1 MSDAL
6 LDPAELEAIQAA
18 IRETAP
24 RRPSFG
30 SGPDIPDVEPTRL
43 ALIADDRIAEVA
55 RPMLMAL
62 AKRWIRIATRGLRAH
77 LPGNWQLDI
86 AGAEIIDGATAK
98 DELRGGW
105 VAATTSELVVV
116 ASGDVIDAASA
127 RRCGAAKPSSS
138 TRQPS
143 QVSLKLFDPTG
154 KVMVDGWN
162 AAYRE
167 AFDRPCEGSSDLN
180 IVSKLIDARTVVR
193 VAMTFSSD
201 IGGRVACYVR
211 PEAFVPRPAQL
222 AAIKANAARIANV
235 LANVPVELVAEL
247 GNLRLPLS
255 ALRRLDTTTTYTL
268 PGFVDSHVPV
278 FCGGVLKAWA
288 KPVVFRGV
296 LALEI
301 VAIVYDQG
309 SKQ

>member
-1 MSDAL
+1 VSDAL
-6 LDPAELEAIQAA
+6 LDPQELEAIQAA

-24 RRPSFG
+24 RRG
-30 SGPDIPDVEPTRL
+30 EMPDVEPTRL

-55 RPMLMAL
+55 RPMLMAV
-62 AKRWIRIATRGLRAH
+62 AKRWIRVATRSLRPH
-77 LPGNWQLDI
+77 LPGRWQLDI
-86 AGAEIIDGATAK
+86 VGAEIIDGPTAK
-98 DELRGGW
+98 EELRGGW
-105 VAATTSELVVV
+105 VAATSTELVIA

-127 RRCGAAKPSSS
+127 RRCGASKPSSS
-138 TRQPS
+138 TKAPS
-143 QVSLKLFDPTG
+143 AISLKLFEPTG
-154 KVMVDGWN
+154 KVMLDGWN
-162 AAYRE
+162 LAYRE
-167 AFDRPCEGSSDLN
+167 SFDRGCEPSTDLG
-180 IVSKLIDARTVVR
+180 IVSRLIDARSIIR

-201 IGGRVACYVR
+201 IGGRIAAYVR
-211 PEAFVPRPAQL
+211 PEALVPRPTEL
-222 AAIKANAARIANV
+222 AAIKANATRIANV

-255 ALRRLDTTTTYTL
+255 ALRKLDSTTTHTL

-296 LALEI
+296 LAIQI
-301 VAIVYDQG
+301 VAIVHDQG